1 VKTLTARVEGVCLS
15 TPGVRVAKAP
25 QDEAFL
31 GPYGFAGDRHEA
43 EFRRKPYG
51 RGLIPNQRQ
60 WSAVSDEEVAAV
72 CVDLGV
78 RPFEIG
84 ALGENLRL
92 SGLTLAELPA
102 GTVLEFPSGARAL
115 VAGQNEPCINA
126 ALELMKTYGG
136 NVGRGFVKASFG
148 RRGILGTV
156 LNIGVIRR
164 GDEVRILVPEAG
176 EVPAGATAS

>member
-1 VKTLTARVEGVCLS
+1 MKTLTARVEGVCLS

-43 EFRRKPYG
+43 EFRREPYG
-51 RGLIPNQRQ
+51 PGRVPNQRQ
-60 WSAVSDEEVAAV
+60 WSAVSNQEVAAV
-72 CVDLGV
+72 CADLGV

-92 SGLTLAELPA
+92 SGVILAELPA

-115 VAGQNEPCINA
+115 VSGQNEPCVNA

-136 NVGRGFVKASFG
+136 NVGRGFVKTSFG

-156 LNIGVIRR
+156 LEAGLIRA
-164 GDEVRILVPEAG
+164 GDEVRIRVPEAG
-176 EVPAGATAS
+176 EAPASAAAS

>member
-1 VKTLTARVEGVCLS
+1 VKTLTARVEGVCIS
-15 TPGVRVAKAP
+15 TPGVRVAKAS

-51 RGLIPNQRQ
+51 RGRVPNQRQ
-60 WSAVSDEEVAAV
+60 WSAVSDAEVAAV
-72 CVDLGV
+72 CADLGV

-92 SGLTLAELPA
+92 SGLALSELPA

-115 VAGQNEPCINA
+115 ASGKNEPCVNA
-126 ALELMKTYGG
+126 ALELMQTYGE
-136 NVGRGFVKASFG
+136 NVGTSFVKTSLG
-148 RRGILGTV
+148 RRGLVGTV
-156 LNIGVIRR
+156 LEVGIIRR
-164 GDEVRILVPEAG
+164 GDDVRILVPEAG
-176 EVPAGATAS
+176 VKPTGAAAS